1 MKHFEVIKLR
11 CRPAYVPSTGYFRV
25 KLTVRSCSSGSL
37 FELMGQTDLAP
48 LFFSTPK
55 TIVCIKHWV
64 KTGAKVEACNC
75 KINVVPNKQQMSR
88 FLQECDIEQD
98 TLKKFLKTGAWSKLL
113 DKEIPN
119 DHNDISPE
127 QWFSVVKHLFPYM
140 ATTKYPDKLIEPVGI
155 HLLSELESLGLFWG
169 HHDVLKII
177 QLEQIEYCDDN
188 NERLLMN
195 KTIWYK
201 DFDTLKREPFV
212 LLDINGFGIKRVT
225 DFINALSDI
234 TDFTR
239 NELRSMTH
247 ILEEQDKSGS
257 IYVSPPIDLP
267 DSLRFHVS
275 EHTRFVCVAKQRE
288 TEKRFLQVVKNDTE
302 VDPFIDYV
310 LDPVLNDLQREAVA
324 NVMTKWCSLVR
335 GPPGTGKTRVVK
347 SMVEQLAN
355 KHVVLLAPTGK
366 AVYRMR
372 ETLSDLENV
381 RVDYFTIHKAGFNN
395 FDKLGHSLIF
405 VIDESSMLD
414 LTHVSILTYL
424 IGNTRHLDRIVFLGD
439 TNQLP
444 PVGPGDMFRDL
455 ILSER
460 FPTVTLQ
467 ARFRVQNG
475 DTGLMRAIM
484 DVEKGQVPV
493 SSSDGTFVHKKLAK
507 ESDIDEYFLQCLSEF
522 DYNDFKEGRV
532 MVICG
537 LCRQVNKYSDIVRNY
552 LLPKTKCALVEDFV
566 DRELVVCN
574 KNLYNS
580 ETDVLLRGTPG
591 VVDKL
596 NVLFEDGHEMS
607 LNDLKGITNDK
618 SNLLRNY
625 ATTAHK
631 SQGSEAQTVIFLV
644 EPWECPRLH
653 YRNLFYTAMT
663 RAKAKCIVIGPDD
676 VFQKMINREPIKR
689 LTSVLEHF

>member
-1 MKHFEVIKLR
+1 MKHFEVIKLQ
-11 CRPAYVPSTGYFRV
+11 CRPVYIPSSGYFRV
-25 KLTVRSCSSGSL
+25 KLKVRSCSTGSL
-37 FELMGQTDLAP
+37 FELSGQTDLAP
-48 LFFSTPK
+48 SFLSAQK
-55 TIVCIKHWV
+55 TIVCIKQWAR
-64 KTGAKVEACNC
+64 TGAKMEASNC
-75 KINVVPNKQQMSR
+75 KINVVPNKQQLSR
-88 FLQECDIEQD
+88 FLQQCDIEQD
-98 TLKKFLKTGAWSKLL
+98 VLKTFFRTGAWTKLL
-113 DKEIPN
+113 DKEFPK
-119 DHNDISPE
+119 DHTDIIPE
-127 QWFSVVKHLFPYM
+127 QWFSVVKQLFPYM
-140 ATTKYPDKLIEPVGI
+140 TYSKHPDMLIVPVGI
-155 HLLSELESLGLFWG
+155 HLLYNLESIGLFWG
-169 HHDVLKII
+169 HYDVLKII
-177 QLEQIEYCDDN
+177 AHQRIEYRYDN
-188 NERLLMN
+188 NENLLMTT
-195 KTIWYK
+195 TIWYK
-201 DFDTLKREPFV
+201 EFDTLKREPFV
-212 LLDINGFGIKRVT
+212 LLDINGFGLTRVT
-225 DFINALSDI
+225 DFINALPDI

-247 ILEEQDKSGS
+247 ILEEQDKTGS
-257 IYVSPPIDLP
+257 IYVSPPRDLP

-275 EHTRFVCVAKQRE
+275 ASFVCITNQRE
-288 TEKRFLQVVKNDTE
+288 AEKRFVQVLRRYSE
-302 VDPFIDYV
+302 VDPFVDYE
-310 LDPVLNDLQREAVA
+310 LDPALNDKQREAVM
-324 NVMTKWCSLVR
+324 NVMTNWCSLVR

-355 KHVVLLAPTGK
+355 KNVVLLAPTGK

-372 ETLSDLENV
+372 ETLSGLENV
-381 RVDYFTIHKAGFNN
+381 HVDYFTIHKASFKK
-395 FDKLGHSLIF
+395 FDELGHSLIF

-414 LTHVSILTYL
+414 LSHVSILTYI
-424 IGNTRHLDRIVFLGD
+424 IGKTRHLDRIVFLGD

-467 ARFRVQNG
+467 ERFRVQNT

-484 DVEKGQVPV
+484 DVEKGHVPV
-493 SSSDGTFVHKKLAK
+493 SLSDGTFIHKKLAN

-552 LLPKTKCALVEDFV
+552 LLPETKYALVEDFV

-574 KNLYNS
+574 QNMYTTNN
-580 ETDVLLRGTPG
+580 DVLLRGTPG
-591 VVDKL
+591 VVDGL
-596 NVLFEDGHEMS
+596 DVLFDDGHKMS
-607 LNDLKGITNDK
+607 LTDMKGKTNDK
-618 SNLLRNY
+618 SKMLRNY

-631 SQGSEAQTVIFLV
+631 SQGSEVQTVVFLV

-676 VFQKMINREPIKR
+676 VFQKMIHREPIKR
-689 LTSVLEHF
+689 LTSVREHF

>member
-11 CRPAYVPSTGYFRV
+11 CRPVYVPSSGYFRV
-25 KLTVRSCSSGSL
+25 KLNVRSCSSGSL
-37 FELMGQTDLAP
+37 FELSGHSDLSP
-48 LFFSTPK
+48 LFLSAPK
-55 TIVCIKHWV
+55 TIVCIQQWI
-64 KTGAKVEACNC
+64 KTGAKVEASNC
-75 KINVVPNKQQMSR
+75 KINVVPNKQQLSR
-88 FLQECDIEQD
+88 FLQQCDVEQD
-98 TLKKFLKTGAWSKLL
+98 VLKKFFKTGAWSKLL
-113 DKEIPN
+113 DKEIPE
-119 DHNDISPE
+119 DIIPE
-127 QWFSVVKHLFPYM
+127 QWFSVVKQLFPYM
-140 ATTKYPDKLIEPVGI
+140 KYTKHPDKFIEPVGI
-155 HLLSELESLGLFWG
+155 HLLSELERIGLFWG
-169 HHDVLKII
+169 HYDVLKII
-177 QLEQIEYCDDN
+177 EHEEIGYRYDN
-188 NERLLMN
+188 NERLLMTR
-195 KTIWYK
+195 TIWYK

-225 DFINALSDI
+225 DFINALPDI

-247 ILEEQDKSGS
+247 ILDQQDASGS
-257 IYVSPPIDLP
+257 IYVSPPRDLP
-267 DSLRFHVS
+267 DSLRFHVN
-275 EHTRFVCVAKQRE
+275 EHTSFVCIASQRE
-288 TEKRFLQVVKNDTE
+288 TEKRFVQVLRGYSE
-302 VDPFIDYV
+302 VDPFVDYE
-310 LDPVLNDLQREAVA
+310 LDPVLNDLQREAVM
-324 NVMTKWCSLVR
+324 NVMTNWCSLVR

-347 SMVEQLAN
+347 SIAKQLAN
-355 KHVVLLAPTGK
+355 KNVVLLAPTGK

-381 RVDYFTIHKAGFNN
+381 HVDYFTIHKASFKN
-395 FDKLGHSLIF
+395 FDDLGHSLIF

-414 LTHVSILTYL
+414 LSHVSILTYI
-424 IGNTRHLDRIVFLGD
+424 IGKTQNLDRIVFLGD

-444 PVGPGDMFRDL
+444 PVGSGDMFRDL

-467 ARFRVQNG
+467 ERFRVLNA

-493 SSSDGTFVHKKLAK
+493 SSSDGSFVHKKLAK
-507 ESDIDEYFLQCLSEF
+507 ESDIDEYFLRCLSEF

-552 LLPKTKCALVEDFV
+552 LLPETKCALVEDFV
-566 DRELVVCN
+566 DGELVVCN
-574 KNLYNS
+574 QNMY
-580 ETDVLLRGTPG
+580 DDYGVLLRGTPG
-591 VVDKL
+591 VVNGL

-607 LNDLKGITNDK
+607 LKDLKGKTNDK

-631 SQGSEAQTVIFLV
+631 SQGSEAQTVVFLV

-663 RAKAKCIVIGPDD
+663 RAKNKCIVIGPDD
-676 VFQKMINREPIKR
+676 VFQKMIKREPIKR
-689 LTSVLEHF
+689 LTSVREHF